1 MIKLDL
7 SRAFCKEQMANYEN
21 KIQTI
26 HQMIQNKTGLGNDFL
41 GWLDYANGLDSSFL
55 EKIQSLANKVREEC
69 EVLVVIGIGG
79 SYLGARAAIDAI
91 NGLFKKDRLEIIYLG
106 NTLSPYYVSQVVEY
120 LKDKK
125 IAVNVVSKSG
135 TTIEP
140 AIAFRF
146 LKPLVEKV
154 WKERAH
160 EFIFATTDQQKG
172 ALKPL
177 ADSKGYTTFIIPDDV
192 GGRYSVITPV
202 GLFPMACAGLDIKA
216 FIEGVKAAMVT
227 YRQPHNIAY
236 QYALTRYLHFKNKQS
251 VEFFINY
258 EPHLNM
264 FNEWLKQLFGES
276 EGKQNQGLLPASLC
290 FTTDLHSMGQ
300 FCQEGHDIFFETTLR
315 LRNYQGDITIP
326 EMEND
331 ADHLNYLV
339 NKKISYVNDIAI
351 DSTLKAHC
359 LGHRSNIVIEL
370 EKLDEYHLGE
380 LFYFFMVSC
389 ACSAYLLEVN
399 PFNQPGVEVYKK
411 EMKELLKK

>member
-1 MIKLDL
+1 
-7 SRAFCKEQMANYEN
+7 
-21 KIQTI
+21 
-26 HQMIQNKTGLGNDFL
+26 
-41 GWLDYANGLDSSFL
+41 
-55 EKIQSLANKVREEC
+55 
-69 EVLVVIGIGG
+69 
-79 SYLGARAAIDAI
+79 
-91 NGLFKKDRLEIIYLG
+91 
-106 NTLSPYYVSQVVEY
+106 
-120 LKDKK
+120 
-125 IAVNVVSKSG
+125 
-135 TTIEP
+135 
-140 AIAFRF
+140 
-146 LKPLVEKV
+146 
-154 WKERAH
+154 
-160 EFIFATTDQQKG
+160 
-172 ALKPL
+172 
-177 ADSKGYTTFIIPDDV
+177 
-192 GGRYSVITPV
+192 
-202 GLFPMACAGLDIKA
+202 
-216 FIEGVKAAMVT
+216 
-227 YRQPHNIAY
+227 
-236 QYALTRYLHFKNKQS
+236 
-251 VEFFINY
+251 
-258 EPHLNM
+258 M